1 MLRYR
6 DALSLT
12 ADNQQRDYK
21 DPAIKHIS
29 LLLGSKTLADLKGN

>member
-12 ADNQQRDYK
+12 AENQQRDYK